1 MKKNI
6 ILICL
11 LLAAFTFQVSAQS
24 GYQIVKTFHVT
35 SMGGWDYPALD
46 ANSNKLYLSHGGQV
60 NILDKFTGDSIGII
74 NNTIGVH
81 GVAFVPSL
89 GMGYTSN
96 GKTNNVTVF
105 DLKTGATLTQIEV
118 GKNPDWIMYDP
129 FSKKIVTS
137 NHSGGDLSLID
148 VNTNQVV
155 ATIAIGGTK
164 LETVVSDEAGK
175 LFVNLEDKNQ
185 IAEVDIAKAA
195 VTNIWDLAP
204 SESPTGLAIDIKT
217 KRLFSTCDK
226 TLVVMDA
233 TNGKIVATVPI
244 GEGCDGAAFDPAS
257 KLIFTSNGS
266 GTVSV
271 VKEVSPNVFKLVETI
286 ITKRGARTISL
297 DSKTHMLYLP
307 TADYEPLPAD
317 APKGTRAKM
326 IPGSFQV
333 LVLAPSKK

>member
-1 MKKNI
+1 MKKI
-6 ILICL
+6 ILSIAIFL
-11 LLAAFTFQVSAQS
+11 VTIATTVSAQS
-24 GYQIVKTFHVT
+24 GYQLEKTFHIA
-35 SMGGWDYPALD
+35 SMGGWDYPSVD
-46 ANSNKLYLSHGGQV
+46 ANSNKLYLSHGSQV
-60 NILDKFTGDSIGII
+60 NILDKTTGDSIGVIA
-74 NNTIGVH
+74 NTTGVH
-81 GVAFVPSL
+81 GIAFVPYL
-89 GMGYTSN
+89 GKGYTSN
-96 GKTNNVTVF
+96 GRTNNVTVF
-105 DLKTGATLTQIEV
+105 DLKTGNTIGTVAV
-118 GKNPDWIMYDP
+118 GKNPDWIMYDS

-148 VNTNQVV
+148 VNTDQVV
-155 ATIAIGGTK
+155 ATITVGGTK

-185 IAEVDIAKAA
+185 IAQVDIAKAT
-195 VTNIWDLAP
+195 VTNIWELAP

-257 KLIFTSNGS
+257 KLIFTSNGF
-266 GTVSV
+266 GTVTI
-271 VKEVSPNVFKLVETI
+271 VKQVSANEYKLVEI
-286 ITKRGARTISL
+286 VDTKRGARTISL
-297 DSKTHMLYLP
+297 DTKTHMIYLP
-307 TADYEPLPAD
+307 TADYEPIPAD

>member
-1 MKKNI
+1 MKKI
-6 ILICL
+6 ILPICL
-11 LLAAFTFQVSAQS
+11 LLIAFASHVSAQS
-24 GYQIVKTFHVT
+24 GYQLVKTFHIA
-35 SMGGWDYPALD
+35 SMGGWDYPSVD

-60 NILDKFTGDSIGII
+60 NILDKTTGDSIGVIS
-74 NNTIGVH
+74 NTTGVH
-81 GVAFVPSL
+81 GIAFVPSL
-89 GMGYTSN
+89 GKGYTSN
-96 GKTNNVTVF
+96 GRTNNVTVF
-105 DLKTGATLTQIEV
+105 DLKTGNTIGTVAV

-129 FSKKIVTS
+129 FSKKIITS

-148 VNTNQVV
+148 VNTDQVV
-155 ATIAIGGTK
+155 ATIAVGGTK
-164 LETVVSDEAGK
+164 LETVVTDEAGK

-185 IAEVDIAKAA
+185 IAEVDIAKSA
-195 VTNIWDLAP
+195 VTNIWELAP
-204 SESPTGLAIDIKT
+204 SESPTGLAIDIRT
-217 KRLFSTCDK
+217 KRLFATCEK

-266 GTVSV
+266 GTVSI
-271 VKEVSPNVFKLVETI
+271 VKEVSANEYKLVETVD
-286 ITKRGARTISL
+286 TKRGARTISL
-297 DSKTHMLYLP
+297 DTKTHMIYLP
-307 TADYEPLPAD
+307 TADYEPIPAD

>member
-1 MKKNI
+1 MKKI
-6 ILICL
+6 ILPICL
-11 LLAAFTFQVSAQS
+11 LLVAFATQVSAQS
-24 GYQIVKTFHVT
+24 GYQIVKTFHINST
-35 SMGGWDYPALD
+35 GGWDYPAVD

-60 NILDKFTGDSIGII
+60 NILDKITGDSIGII
-74 NNTIGVH
+74 NNTNGVH

-89 GMGYTSN
+89 GLGYTSN

-105 DLKTGATLTQIEV
+105 DLKTGVTITQIAV

-129 FSKKIVTS
+129 FSNKIVTS

-155 ATIAIGGTK
+155 ATIAVGGTK

-185 IAEVDIAKAA
+185 IAQVDIAKAS

-217 KRLFSTCDK
+217 KRLFSTCDN
-226 TLVVMDA
+226 TLMVMDA
-233 TNGKIVATVPI
+233 TNGKIMATVPI

-271 VKEVSPNVFKLVETI
+271 VKEVSANLFKLVETI
-286 ITKRGARTISL
+286 TSKRGARTISL
-297 DSKTHMLYLP
+297 DSKTHMVYLP
-307 TADYEPLPAD
+307 TADYESLPAD

>member
-1 MKKNI
+1 
-6 ILICL
+6 
-11 LLAAFTFQVSAQS
+11 
-24 GYQIVKTFHVT
+24 
-35 SMGGWDYPALD
+35 
-46 ANSNKLYLSHGGQV
+46 LSHGGQV
-60 NILDKFTGDSIGII
+60 NILDKITGDSIGII
-74 NNTIGVH
+74 NNTNGVH

-89 GMGYTSN
+89 GLGYTSN
-96 GKTNNVTVF
+96 GRTNNVTVF

-155 ATIAIGGTK
+155 ATIAVGGTK

-185 IAEVDIAKAA
+185 IAQVDIAKAS

-217 KRLFSTCDK
+217 KRLFSTCDN

-233 TNGKIVATVPI
+233 TNGKIMATVPI

-271 VKEVSPNVFKLVETI
+271 VKEVSANLFKLVETI
-286 ITKRGARTISL
+286 TSKRGARTISL
-297 DSKTHMLYLP
+297 DSKTQMVYLP

-326 IPGSFQV
+326 IPASFQV

>member
-1 MKKNI
+1 
-6 ILICL
+6 
-11 LLAAFTFQVSAQS
+11 
-24 GYQIVKTFHVT
+24 
-35 SMGGWDYPALD
+35 
-46 ANSNKLYLSHGGQV
+46 LSHGSQV
-60 NILDKFTGDSIGII
+60 NILDKITGDSIGII
-74 NNTIGVH
+74 NNTNGVH

-105 DLKTGATLTQIEV
+105 DLKTGATVTQIEV

-129 FSKKIVTS
+129 FSNKIVTS
-137 NHSGGDLSLID
+137 NHSGGDLSIID

-233 TNGKIVATVPI
+233 TNGKIVANVPI

-271 VKEVSPNVFKLVETI
+271 VKEVSANVFKLVETI
-286 ITKRGARTISL
+286 TTKKGARTISL
-297 DSKTHMLYLP
+297 DPKTHMVYLP

-317 APKGTRAKM
+317 VPKGTRAKM

>member
-6 ILICL
+6 LPICL
-11 LLAAFTFQVSAQS
+11 LLVAFTTHVSAQS
-24 GYQIVKTFHVT
+24 GYKIVKTFHINST
-35 SMGGWDYPALD
+35 GGWDYPAVD

-60 NILDKFTGDSIGII
+60 NILDKITGDSIGII
-74 NNTIGVH
+74 NNTNGVH

-89 GMGYTSN
+89 GLGYTSN

-105 DLKTGATLTQIEV
+105 DLKTGVTITQIAV

-129 FSKKIVTS
+129 FSNKIVTS

-155 ATIAIGGTK
+155 ATIAVGGTK

-185 IAEVDIAKAA
+185 IAQVDIAKAS

-217 KRLFSTCDK
+217 KRLFSTCDN

-233 TNGKIVATVPI
+233 TNGKIMATVPI

-271 VKEVSPNVFKLVETI
+271 VKEVSANLFKLVETI
-286 ITKRGARTISL
+286 TSKRGARTISL
-297 DSKTHMLYLP
+297 DSKTHIVYLP

-317 APKGTRAKM
+317 SPKGTRAKM

>member
-1 MKKNI
+1 MKEI
-6 ILICL
+6 ILPICL
-11 LLAAFTFQVSAQS
+11 LLVAFSTQVSAQS
-24 GYQIVKTFHVT
+24 GYQIVKTFHINST
-35 SMGGWDYPALD
+35 GGWDYPAVD

-60 NILDKFTGDSIGII
+60 NILDKITGDSIGII
-74 NNTIGVH
+74 NNTNGVH

-89 GMGYTSN
+89 GLGYTSN

-105 DLKTGATLTQIEV
+105 DLKTGVTITQIAV

-129 FSKKIVTS
+129 FSNKIVTS

-155 ATIAIGGTK
+155 ATIAVGGTK

-185 IAEVDIAKAA
+185 IAQVDIAKAS

-217 KRLFSTCDK
+217 KRLFSTCDN

-233 TNGKIVATVPI
+233 TNGKIMATVPI

-271 VKEVSPNVFKLVETI
+271 VKEVSANLFKLVETI
-286 ITKRGARTISL
+286 TSKRGARTISL
-297 DSKTHMLYLP
+297 DSKTHMVYLP
-307 TADYEPLPAD
+307 TADYESLPAD

>member
-6 ILICL
+6 LLICL
-11 LLAAFTFQVSAQS
+11 LLVAFATHVSAQS
-24 GYQIVKTFHVT
+24 DYHVVKTFHIN
-35 SMGGWDYPALD
+35 SMGGWDYPAVD

-60 NILDKFTGDSIGII
+60 NILDKITGDSIGII
-74 NNTIGVH
+74 NNTSGVH

-155 ATIAIGGTK
+155 ATIAVGGAK

-195 VTNIWDLAP
+195 VINIWDLAP
-204 SESPTGLAIDIKT
+204 SESPTGLAIDLKT

-244 GEGCDGAAFDPAS
+244 GEGCDGAAFDPSS

-271 VKEVSPNVFKLVETI
+271 VKEVSANVFKLVETI
-286 ITKRGARTISL
+286 TTKKGARTISL
-297 DSKTHMLYLP
+297 DNKTHMLYLP

>member
-11 LLAAFTFQVSAQS
+11 LLAAFTIQVSAQS

-35 SMGGWDYPALD
+35 SMGGWDYPAVD

-271 VKEVSPNVFKLVETI
+271 VKEVSANVFKLVETI

>member
-1 MKKNI
+1 MKKI
-6 ILICL
+6 IIPICTLLI
-11 LLAAFTFQVSAQS
+11 AVAINVSAQS
-24 GYQIVKTFHVT
+24 GYQVVKTFHIA
-35 SMGGWDYPALD
+35 SMGGWDYPAVD
-46 ANSNKLYLSHGGQV
+46 VNSNKLYLSHGGQV
-60 NILDKFTGDSIGII
+60 NILDKNTGDSIGVIS
-74 NNTIGVH
+74 NTTGVH
-81 GVAFVPSL
+81 GIAFVPSM
-89 GMGYTSN
+89 GKGYTSN
-96 GKTNNVTVF
+96 GRTNNVTVF
-105 DLKTGATLTQIEV
+105 DLKTGATLSQIAV

-129 FSKKIVTS
+129 FSKKIITS

-148 VNTNQVV
+148 VTTDQVV
-155 ATIAIGGTK
+155 ATIAVGGTK

-185 IAEVDIAKAA
+185 IAEVDIAKSA
-195 VTNIWDLAP
+195 VTNIWELTP

-233 TNGKIVATVPI
+233 TNGKIVATVSI
-244 GEGCDGAAFDPAS
+244 GEGCDGAAYDPTS

-271 VKEVSPNVFKLVETI
+271 VKEVSSKEYKLVETVE
-286 ITKRGARTISL
+286 TKRGARTISL
-297 DSKTHMLYLP
+297 DTKTHMVYLP
-307 TADYEPLPAD
+307 TADYEPLAAD

>member
-1 MKKNI
+1 MKKI
-6 ILICL
+6 IFPICL
-11 LLAAFTFQVSAQS
+11 LLVAFSINISAQP
-24 GYQIVKTFHVT
+24 GYQIVKTFHIN
-35 SMGGWDYPALD
+35 SMGGWDYPAVD
-46 ANSNKLYLSHGGQV
+46 ANSNKLYLSHGSQV
-60 NILDKFTGDSIGII
+60 NILDKITGDSIGII
-74 NNTIGVH
+74 NNTNGVH

-105 DLKTGATLTQIEV
+105 DLKTGATVTQIEV

-129 FSKKIVTS
+129 FSNKIVTS
-137 NHSGGDLSLID
+137 NHSGGDLSIID

-155 ATIAIGGTK
+155 ATIAVGGTK

-185 IAEVDIAKAA
+185 IAQVDIAKAS

-217 KRLFSTCDK
+217 KRLFSTCDN

-233 TNGKIVATVPI
+233 TNGKIMATVPI

-271 VKEVSPNVFKLVETI
+271 VKEVSANLFKLVETI
-286 ITKRGARTISL
+286 TSKRGARTISL
-297 DSKTHMLYLP
+297 DSKTHMVYLP
-307 TADYEPLPAD
+307 TADYESLPAD

>member
-6 ILICL
+6 ISICL
-11 LLAAFTFQVSAQS
+11 LLVAFATHVSSQS
-24 GYQIVKTFHVT
+24 NYQIVKTFHIA
-35 SMGGWDYPALD
+35 SMGGWDYPAVD
-46 ANSNKLYLSHGGQV
+46 DNSNKLYLSHGGQV

-74 NNTIGVH
+74 NNTSGVH

-89 GMGYTSN
+89 GVGYASN

-105 DLKTGATLTQIEV
+105 DLKTGVTLAQIAV
-118 GKNPDWIMYDP
+118 GKNPDWIMYDS

-155 ATIAIGGTK
+155 STITVGGTK

-185 IAEVDIAKAA
+185 VAEVDIAKAA

-204 SESPTGLAIDIKT
+204 SESPTGLAIDVET

-226 TLVVMDA
+226 ILVVMDA
-233 TNGKIVATVPI
+233 TNGKIVATIPI
-244 GEGCDGAAFDPAS
+244 GEGCDGAAFDAAS

-271 VKEVSPNVFKLVETI
+271 VKEVSANEFKLVETI
-286 ITKRGARTISL
+286 TTKRGARTISL
-297 DSKTHMLYLP
+297 DSKTHMVYLP
-307 TADYEPLPAD
+307 TADFEPLPAD

-326 IPGSFQV
+326 IPASFQV

>member
-1 MKKNI
+1 MKKSI
-6 ILICL
+6 IPICL
-11 LLAAFTFQVSAQS
+11 LFVSIATQVSAQS
-24 GYQIVKTFHVT
+24 GYQIVKTFHVA
-35 SMGGWDYPALD
+35 SMGGWDYPSVD

-60 NILDKFTGDSIGII
+60 NILDKTTGDSIGVIS
-74 NNTIGVH
+74 NTTGVH
-81 GVAFVPSL
+81 GIAFVPSL
-89 GMGYTSN
+89 GKGYTSN
-96 GKTNNVTVF
+96 GRTNNVTVF
-105 DLKTGATLTQIEV
+105 DLKTGNTIGTVAV

-148 VNTNQVV
+148 VNTDQVV
-155 ATIAIGGTK
+155 ATIAVGGTK

-185 IAEVDIAKAA
+185 IAEVDIAKSA
-195 VTNIWDLAP
+195 VTNIWELAP
-204 SESPTGLAIDIKT
+204 SESPTGLAINIKT
-217 KRLFSTCDK
+217 KRLFSTCEK
-226 TLVVMDA
+226 NLVVMDA
-233 TNGKIVATVPI
+233 TNGKIVASVPI

-266 GTVSV
+266 GTVSI
-271 VKEVSPNVFKLVETI
+271 VKAISSDEYKLVETVE
-286 ITKRGARTISL
+286 TKRGARTISL
-297 DSKTHMLYLP
+297 DTKTHLIYLP
-307 TADYEPLPAD
+307 TADYEPIPAD

>member
-6 ILICL
+6 LTICL
-11 LLAAFTFQVSAQS
+11 LVVAFATHISAQS
-24 GYQIVKTFHVT
+24 GYQIVKTFHIN
-35 SMGGWDYPALD
+35 SMGGWDYPAVD
-46 ANSNKLYLSHGGQV
+46 ANSNKLYLSHGSQV
-60 NILDKFTGDSIGII
+60 NILDKITGDSIGII

-118 GKNPDWIMYDP
+118 GKNPDWIMYDH
-129 FSKKIVTS
+129 FSNKIVTS

-148 VNTNQVV
+148 INTNQVV
-155 ATIAIGGTK
+155 ATIAVGGTK

-175 LFVNLEDKNQ
+175 LFVNLEDRNQ

-271 VKEVSPNVFKLVETI
+271 VKEVSANVFKLVETI
-286 ITKRGARTISL
+286 TTKKGARTISL
-297 DSKTHMLYLP
+297 DNKTHMLYLP

>member
-1 MKKNI
+1 MKKY
-6 ILICL
+6 ILPICL
-11 LLAAFTFQVSAQS
+11 LFVAFATHVSAQS
-24 GYQIVKTFHVT
+24 GYQVVKTFHIN
-35 SMGGWDYPALD
+35 SMGGWDYPAVD

-60 NILDKFTGDSIGII
+60 NILDKITGDSIGII
-74 NNTIGVH
+74 NNTSGVH

-118 GKNPDWIMYDP
+118 GKNPDWIMYDQ
-129 FSKKIVTS
+129 FSKKIITS

-155 ATIAIGGTK
+155 ATIAVGGTK

-175 LFVNLEDKNQ
+175 LFVNLEDRNQ

-271 VKEVSPNVFKLVETI
+271 VKEVSANVFKLVETI
-286 ITKRGARTISL
+286 TTKKGARTISL
-297 DSKTHMLYLP
+297 DNKTHMLYLP

-326 IPGSFQV
+326 IPASFQV

>member
-11 LLAAFTFQVSAQS
+11 LLAAFTIQVSAQS

-35 SMGGWDYPALD
+35 SMGGWDYPAVD

-96 GKTNNVTVF
+96 SKTNNVTVF

-271 VKEVSPNVFKLVETI
+271 VKEVSANVFKLVETI

>member
-1 MKKNI
+1 MKKNFAP
-6 ILICL
+6 ICL
-11 LLAAFTFQVSAQS
+11 LLIAFATQVSAQS
-24 GYQIVKTFHVT
+24 GYKIVKTFHINST
-35 SMGGWDYPALD
+35 GGWDYPAVD

-60 NILDKFTGDSIGII
+60 NILDKITGDSIGII
-74 NNTIGVH
+74 NNTSGVH

-89 GMGYTSN
+89 GLGYTSN

-105 DLKTGATLTQIEV
+105 DLKTGVTITQIAV

-129 FSKKIVTS
+129 FSNKIVTS

-155 ATIAIGGTK
+155 ATIAVGGTK

-185 IAEVDIAKAA
+185 IAQVDIAKAS

-217 KRLFSTCDK
+217 KRLFSTCDN

-233 TNGKIVATVPI
+233 TNGKIMATVPI

-271 VKEVSPNVFKLVETI
+271 VKEVSANLFKLVETI
-286 ITKRGARTISL
+286 TSKRGARTISL
-297 DSKTHMLYLP
+297 DSKTHMVYLP
-307 TADYEPLPAD
+307 TADYESLPAD

>member
-6 ILICL
+6 LPICL
-11 LLAAFTFQVSAQS
+11 LLVAFATRVSAQS
-24 GYQIVKTFHVT
+24 NYQVVKTFHIT
-35 SMGGWDYPALD
+35 SMGGWDYPAVD

-60 NILDKFTGDSIGII
+60 NILDKITGDSIGII
-74 NNTIGVH
+74 NNTNGVH

-105 DLKTGATLTQIEV
+105 DLKTGATLTQIAV
-118 GKNPDWIMYDP
+118 GKNPDWIMYDS
-129 FSKKIVTS
+129 FSKKIITS

-155 ATIAIGGTK
+155 ATIAVGGTK

-185 IAEVDIAKAA
+185 IAEVDIVKAA

-217 KRLFSTCDK
+217 KRLFSTCNK

-271 VKEVSPNVFKLVETI
+271 VKEVSANVFKLVETI
-286 ITKRGARTISL
+286 ITKKGARTISL
-297 DSKTHMLYLP
+297 DSKTHMVYLP

-326 IPGSFQV
+326 IPASFQV
-333 LVLAPSKK
+333 LVLAPTKK

>member
-1 MKKNI
+1 MKKSI
-6 ILICL
+6 VSICL
-11 LLAAFTFQVSAQS
+11 LLIAFLTQVSAQS
-24 GYQIVKTFHVT
+24 GYQIVKTFHIT
-35 SMGGWDYPALD
+35 SMGGWDYPAVD

-60 NILDKFTGDSIGII
+60 NILDKITGDSIGII
-74 NNTIGVH
+74 NNTSGVH
-81 GVAFVPSL
+81 GVAFVPSM

-155 ATIAIGGTK
+155 ATIAVGGTK
-164 LETVVSDEAGK
+164 LETFVSDEAGK

-185 IAEVDIAKAA
+185 IAEVDITKAA
-195 VTNIWDLAP
+195 VTNIWDLSP

-226 TLVVMDA
+226 TLVVIDA

-244 GEGCDGAAFDPAS
+244 GEDCDGAAFDPAS

-271 VKEVSPNVFKLVETI
+271 VKEVSANVFKLVETI

-297 DSKTHMLYLP
+297 DPKTHMVYLP

>member
-1 MKKNI
+1 MKKSI
-6 ILICL
+6 VSICL
-11 LLAAFTFQVSAQS
+11 LLIAFLTQVSAQS
-24 GYQIVKTFHVT
+24 GYQIVKTFHIT
-35 SMGGWDYPALD
+35 SMGGWDYPAVD

-60 NILDKFTGDSIGII
+60 NILDKITGDSIGII
-74 NNTIGVH
+74 NNTSGVH

-148 VNTNQVV
+148 INTNQVV

-185 IAEVDIAKAA
+185 IAEVDITKAA
-195 VTNIWDLAP
+195 VTNIWDLSP

-226 TLVVMDA
+226 TLVVIDA

-266 GTVSV
+266 GTLSV
-271 VKEVSPNVFKLVETI
+271 VKEVSANVFKLVETI
-286 ITKRGARTISL
+286 TTKRGARTISL
-297 DSKTHMLYLP
+297 DSKTHMVYLP